1 MEHSF
6 VNLIV
11 PFYEN
16 RRFIIVLK
24 KKNPAIYPSNPVHTH
39 THFFFNIH
47 FHIFLP
53 VTPTFSKLYLPS
65 SLRFK

>member
-1 MEHSF
+1 MEHRF

-11 PFYEN
+11 PFYET

-24 KKNPAIYPSNPVHTH
+24 KTATYPSNPVHTH
-39 THFFFNIH
+39 TPFFFNIH

-53 VTPTFSKLYLPS
+53 VTPTFYQVIS
-65 SLRFK
+65 SFFFAD